1 MKKNK
6 GYTLV
11 EMLIVL
17 AIMAILS
24 GLAVVSVGLIRKAK
38 IQDAIT
44 SFDSQLTNLWM
55 LTKSTSSG
63 RMTMNGEFRRTQ
75 KDGRYVYE
83 FVINDGTTEVSKTV
97 YSTWNR
103 YVDVAYEGNNVD
115 TPVELQ
121 FDKSTGGVVSGSGD
135 YTFYIDKNSNN
146 KYDSSSGKDGS
157 GSSDEVVA
165 VVHLDGI
172 TGNHYIK

>member
-1 MKKNK
+1 MRKNK

-44 SFDSQLTNLWM
+44 TFDSQLTNLWM
-55 LTKSTSSG
+55 TTKATASQQQS
-63 RMTMNGEFRRTQ
+63 M
-75 KDGRYVYE
+75 KAE
-83 FVINDGTTEVSKTV
+83 FVLNGTTYELKIVDGAKTV
-97 YSTWNR
+97 STTEYEKWDK
-103 YVDVAYEGNNVD
+103 YVTVKYNGVD
-115 TPVELQ
+115 CTSKVTIQ
-121 FDKSTGGVVSGSGD
+121 FDKSTGAVVNGNGAGD
-135 YTFYIDKNSNN
+135 YQFYDKTGNL
-146 KYDSSSGKDGS
+146 
-157 GSSDEVVA
+157 VA
-165 VVHLDGI
+165 TIHLDSI